1 MSRADVLADT
11 RWALE
16 RQLEWIASAEVK
28 VGVVVSIQVAML
40 AGLGAAFAATTV
52 KSTWA
57 IGSATMCALFGVV
70 SLACAAMAVY
80 PRVTGPKSLFFFGK
94 IAAYTQVDYVD
105 QFINASDHA
114 LAIDLAAQVHV
125 NATIA
130 LRKHEWVSKAMMVA
144 FMSALPWLVAVG
156 ALVLPG

>member
-1 MSRADVLADT
+1 MSRADALADA

-16 RQLEWIASAEVK
+16 RQLAWIASAEVK

-40 AGLGAAFAATTV
+40 AGLGAAFATTTT
-52 KSTWA
+52 KSAWA

-80 PRVTGPKSLFFFGK
+80 PRVKGPDSLFFFGK
-94 IAAYTQVDYVD
+94 IAGYAQVDYVD
-105 QFINASDHA
+105 TFIKASDHA
-114 LAIDLAAQVHV
+114 LVSDLAIQVHI
-125 NATIA
+125 NAKIA

>member
-1 MSRADVLADT
+1 MSRTDVLADT
-11 RWALE
+11 KWALE
-16 RQLEWIASAEVK
+16 RQLAWIASAEVK

-40 AGLGAAFAATTV
+40 AGLGAAFAATTT
-52 KSTWA
+52 KSAWA

-80 PRVTGPKSLFFFGK
+80 PRVKGPDSLFFFGK
-94 IAAYTQVDYVD
+94 IASHTQVDYVD
-105 QFINASDHA
+105 QFIKASDHA
-114 LAIDLAAQVHV
+114 LASDLAAQVHV
-125 NATIA
+125 NAKIA